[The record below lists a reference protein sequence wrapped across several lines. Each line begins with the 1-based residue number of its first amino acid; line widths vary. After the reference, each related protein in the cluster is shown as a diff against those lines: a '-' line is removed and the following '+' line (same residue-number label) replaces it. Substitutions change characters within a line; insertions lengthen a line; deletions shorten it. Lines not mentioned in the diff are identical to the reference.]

1 MRFKDGRT
9 AVDRHGIVAQ
19 VFKEKKAQ
27 LIASLSGALC
37 GGKKIYI
44 IWVIE
49 HQKRGLPHVHIAV
62 KSEHEPI
69 TPEEIDAVISAEIP
83 ESEEDAKFV
92 EQWMIHGHRIERCFK
107 KSSR

>member
-1 MRFKDGRT
+1 MRLKDGQT
-9 AVDRHGIVAQ
+9 AVDRPDIVAQ

-27 LIASLSGALC
+27 LIASLRVALY

-44 IWVIE
+44 FWVIE
-49 HQKRGLPHVHIAV
+49 YQKRLLPHVHIAV
-62 KSEHEPI
+62 KFEHEPM

-92 EQWMIHGHRIERCFK
+92 EQ
-107 KSSR
+107 